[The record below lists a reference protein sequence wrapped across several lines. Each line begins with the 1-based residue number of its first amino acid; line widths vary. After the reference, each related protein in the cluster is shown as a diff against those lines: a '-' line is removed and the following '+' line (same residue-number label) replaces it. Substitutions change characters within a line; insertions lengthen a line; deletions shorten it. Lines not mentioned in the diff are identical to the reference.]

1 MNDRSFENRE
11 GTLEEIK
18 SLFFNT
24 LYLWI
29 AAFVSPLVF
38 SYHDFLEALYAFN
51 DILITYHFFFFAL
64 ILALVVSI

>member
-29 AAFVSPLVF
+29 AAFVYPLVF
-38 SYHDFLEALYAFN
+38 SYHDFLVLLYFLFTWRRFTLLM
-51 DILITYHFFFFAL
+51 IF
-64 ILALVVSI
+64 

>member
-24 LYLWI
+24 LYLRI
-29 AAFVSPLVF
+29 AAFVYPLVF
-38 SYHDFLEALYAFN
+38 SYHDFLVLLYFLFTWRRFTLLM
-51 DILITYHFFFFAL
+51 IF
-64 ILALVVSI
+64 